1 MEGWEKAR
9 QNFYSSTEG
18 TWWWRISLFRD
29 TVETFQSGEKLT
41 GVLEALEKN
50 QTQQL
55 QLMNQFMNTFMQAMQ
70 SKDK

>member
-1 MEGWEKAR
+1 ME
-9 QNFYSSTEG
+9 T
-18 TWWWRISLFRD
+18 L
-29 TVETFQSGEKLT
+29 QSGEKLT

-70 SKDK
+70 SKDKQFSSWIITSEHYLQLAVIL